1 MAVASL
7 LFLIVTLV
15 WHDKIPSGLDPGE
28 WHNFTKGVNE
38 DLNKE
43 SARKSI
49 IYASIFVHSAQTVLG
64 FPLMHITK
72 TLYGYI
78 LGTFRATILAS
89 MWEMFLVTGLTL
101 FFEQYIKISEFP
113 PVFKNLIKFVKGLRE
128 TDRVRFYV
136 FVFCFQLSSIPLITA
151 ISFVLY
157 KVIST
162 RDFLVSHLFVTVF
175 MSMKDAWLGN
185 FIANSDANVK
195 NVAVGTL
202 VFVTSTCLPTLVS
215 GVLLSHV
222 FYFLKNNHAELLDDD
237 EKKLLDEL
245 TLFEDLDCTKGK
257 DFDDDTEVID
267 ATEATETTKKQIE
280 HTEDARSLVD
290 TGGVG
295 SDNSTQKNEQ

>member
-1 MAVASL
+1 
-7 LFLIVTLV
+7 
-15 WHDKIPSGLDPGE
+15 
-28 WHNFTKGVNE
+28 
-38 DLNKE
+38 
-43 SARKSI
+43 
-49 IYASIFVHSAQTVLG
+49 
-64 FPLMHITK
+64 
-72 TLYGYI
+72 
-78 LGTFRATILAS
+78 
-89 MWEMFLVTGLTL
+89 
-101 FFEQYIKISEFP
+101 
-113 PVFKNLIKFVKGLRE
+113 
-128 TDRVRFYV
+128 
-136 FVFCFQLSSIPLITA
+136 
-151 ISFVLY
+151 
-157 KVIST
+157 
-162 RDFLVSHLFVTVF
+162 